1 MPRIEIPTSKRADLR
16 HTVKQMTKGANTLLS
31 LSELLQKLNP
41 VLRGW
46 GNYYRFCTGASRQ
59 FAALDFYVGDCI
71 WRWLMKK
78 HKKLHRKRTR
88 LVRLPS
94 LLRPTRKVWREGDI
108 EQFLSIDAARGTLPQ
123 RLDAH
128 PAYISV
134 PGEPDA

>member
-1 MPRIEIPTSKRADLR
+1 MTS
-16 HTVKQMTKGANTLLS
+16 GANTLWS

-41 VLRGW
+41 LLRGW

-94 LLRPTRKVWREGDI
+94 LLRPTRKLWREGNV
-108 EQFLSIDAARGTLPQ
+108 EQFLLSMLRVERFRRGWMRT
-123 RLDAH
+123 
-128 PAYISV
+128 PAYIGV